1 MVQFFADL
9 KPRPTAMPRP
19 RHTVSGIT
27 GGTKAYF
34 LARLFVECGVSLVVV
49 TPDAHQRDGL
59 YDDLQ
64 SLLSGMPDAPPHWQG
79 LESVVCRYLHQASLS
94 ADVIAFQQ
102 HQALVSYQPLWRLL
116 GDDPVVVVMAAES
129 LRYRVLPPHQLQ
141 SCLLPVHIGASFSLS
156 DLATAL
162 VERGYRRVS
171 MVETVGEFALR
182 GGILDVFSPGQT
194 HPVRIEFFGADVESI
209 RAFDVQSQT
218 STATLQTVVIAPVF
232 PLGRQQGQR
241 QDSVTR
247 LRAHLATHGWSEA
260 SITARFDRWQEQ
272 LPSAWPWGI
281 ATFFYDTLCSPLAYL
296 PVTGLLCG
304 VDVEELSLTFA
315 QLPPPDP
322 MRLGETTVALPEA
335 HLLAHTAIIQQL
347 QDRIDVAMVRYD
359 TPDTTHTATVFR
371 PHGTPQFF
379 GGLERFIAQIRQ
391 WQDAALCIVVLC
403 HSALEVRRMQ
413 ELFASYNLTSRSI
426 ATCSAVLSDDVLRP
440 GVLLLSV
447 GHLSQ
452 GFVWPEM
459 RLVILRH
466 ADIFGEKK
474 QEQPPAARRRP
485 QFLHDFATL
494 RPGECV
500 VHIDYGVGRYR
511 GMTFL
516 DVEHQGGEFMELEY
530 ADGAKLYIPSYRLSM
545 MQKYTG
551 GESDSAPLDRLG
563 GAAWAR
569 TKERV
574 KTALLAMAAD
584 LVQVHATRQL
594 HPGYVFSQG
603 TGLHR
608 EFESGFEYVETEDQL
623 RAIQEV
629 LVDMERSRP
638 MERLVCGDVGY
649 GKTEVAMRAAFK
661 AVYDNKQVAVLVPT
675 TILAQQHYDTFQ
687 RRFAPYAV
695 HIGLL
700 SRLRSRKEQQQ
711 VLAGLRQGTVDI
723 VIGTHRLL
731 QKDVQFKDLGL
742 LVVDEEH
749 RFGVA
754 HKEKIKRLSQQVD
767 VLTLTATPIP
777 RSLHM
782 AMVGLRDCSIIAT
795 PPEGRSAI
803 QTMVT
808 PYAEETIERAIR
820 AELARGGQVFF
831 VHNRIDTLPA
841 MQALLQRLVPECR
854 IGIAHGQMPERMLE
868 AIMMRFLERH
878 FDLLLCTTI
887 IESGLDIPS
896 ANTIIINHAETCG
909 LAQLYQLRGRVGR
922 SVQQAYAYLL
932 IPGDLLLSETARKR
946 IEALEE
952 FSELGAGIHLASR
965 DLEIRGAG
973 NLLGSQQSGHIASVG
988 FDLYCQML
996 EEAIRTVRGEEVLPR
1011 IEPELRLEV
1020 QGYLPETYV
1029 DSEAQRLEI
1038 YRRCAL
1044 LTEPAA
1050 LEALRQE
1057 LQDRFGPPPPAVERL
1072 LLVIE
1077 VKLLARQLFL
1087 ERIEQRGLE
1096 VLLTFH
1102 PQTPVEPHRLL
1113 QWLQTTAPRFRFHS
1127 ERVVRMPLPRTTAE
1141 ARLSLLKKR
1150 LQQLHVGASM

>member
-1 MVQFFADL
+1 MVQLCANL
-9 KPRPTAMPRP
+9 QPGPTAVPRPQ
-19 RHTVSGIT
+19 HTVSGLT
-27 GGTKAYF
+27 GGAKAYF
-34 LARLFVECGVSLVVV
+34 LARLFVEYGVSLVVV
-49 TPDAHQRDGL
+49 TPDAHQRDVL
-59 YDDLQ
+59 YNDLQ
-64 SLLSGMPDAPPHWQG
+64 CLLAGMPDSPPHWQG
-79 LESVVCRYLHQASLS
+79 LESVVCRYVPQAPPS
-94 ADVIAFQQ
+94 ADVAAFQQ
-102 HQALVSYQPLWRLL
+102 HQALISYQPLWRLL
-116 GDDPVVVVMAAES
+116 GDDPVVVVMAAEA
-129 LRYRVLPPHQLQ
+129 LRYCVLPPYQLQ

-156 DLATAL
+156 ELATML

-171 MVETVGEFALR
+171 MVEMVGEFALR

-194 HPVRIEFFGADVESI
+194 HPVRIEFFGEDVESI

-218 STATLQTVVIAPVF
+218 STATLHTVVIAPVF

-241 QDSVTR
+241 EDGVIR
-247 LRAHLATHGWSEA
+247 LRTHLTTQGWSEA
-260 SITARFDRWQEQ
+260 SITASLDRWQEQ
-272 LPSAWPWGI
+272 LPSAWPWGM
-281 ATFFYDTLCSPLAYL
+281 ATFFYETLTSPLTYL
-296 PVTGLLCG
+296 PATALLCG
-304 VDVEELSLTFA
+304 VDVEELSLMLA

-322 MRLGETTVALPEA
+322 LRLGETTVTLPEA
-335 HLLAHTAIIQQL
+335 HLLDYTTIIQQV
-347 QDRIDVAMVRYD
+347 QERIDVALVRYD
-359 TPDTTHTATVFR
+359 TPDTAQQTTVCR
-371 PHGTPQFF
+371 PQGTPQFF
-379 GGLERFIAQIRQ
+379 GGLERFITQIQQ
-391 WQDAALCIVVLC
+391 WQAAGLCIVILC
-403 HSALEVRRMQ
+403 HSALEVRRMH
-413 ELFASYNLTSRSI
+413 EMFASYSLTSRSI
-426 ATCSAVLSDDVLRP
+426 ATCTAVLADDVRRP
-440 GVLLLSV
+440 GALLLSI

-474 QEQPPAARRRP
+474 QEPPSARHRRA
-485 QFLHDFATL
+485 QFLNDFATL
-494 RPGECV
+494 RPGERI

-516 DVEHQGGEFMELEY
+516 DVEHEGGEFMELEY

-545 MQKYTG
+545 VQKYTG

-584 LVQVHATRQL
+584 LVQVHAARQL
-594 HPGYVFSQG
+594 HPGYAFSQE

-629 LVDMERSRP
+629 LMDMERARP

-661 AVYDNKQVAVLVPT
+661 AVCDNKQVAILVPT
-675 TILAQQHYDTFQ
+675 TVLAQQHYDTFQ
-687 RRFAPYAV
+687 RRFASYAV

-731 QKDVQFKDLGL
+731 QKDIQFRDLGL

-749 RFGVA
+749 RFGVT

-782 AMVGLRDCSIIAT
+782 ALVGLRSCSIIAT

-820 AELARGGQVFF
+820 DELARGGQVFF

-854 IGIAHGQMPERMLE
+854 IGIAHGQMPERTLE
-868 AIMMRFLERH
+868 AIMMQFLERH

-896 ANTIIINHAETCG
+896 ANTIIINHAETFG

-922 SVQQAYAYLL
+922 SAQQAYAYLL

-973 NLLGSQQSGHIASVG
+973 NLLGPQQSGHIASIG

-1011 IEPELRLEV
+1011 IEPELRLEA

-1050 LEALRQE
+1050 LESLRQE

-1072 LLVIE
+1072 LLVMAL
-1077 VKLLARQLFL
+1077 KLLARQLFL
-1087 ERIEQRGLE
+1087 ERIEQRGRE
-1096 VLLTFH
+1096 VLLAFH
-1102 PQTPVEPHRLL
+1102 PKTPVEPPRLL
-1113 QWLQTTAPRFRFHS
+1113 QWLQTIAPRFRFHS
-1127 ERVVRMPLPRTTAE
+1127 EHVVCMPLPRTTAE
-1141 ARLSLLKKR
+1141 ARLLLLKKH
-1150 LQQLHVGASM
+1150 LQQLCTGVSM

>member
-1 MVQFFADL
+1 MVQFFVDL

-19 RHTVSGIT
+19 RHTVSGVT
-27 GGTKAYF
+27 GGAKAYF
-34 LARLFVECGVSLVVV
+34 LARLFVECGMSLVVV
-49 TPDAHQRDGL
+49 TPDAHQRDML

-64 SLLSGMPDAPPHWQG
+64 CLLAGMPDAPSHWQG
-79 LESVVCRYLHQASLS
+79 LESVVCRYLHQAPLS
-94 ADVIAFQQ
+94 ADVVAFQQ

-116 GDDPVVVVMAAES
+116 GNDPVVVVMAVEA

-156 DLATAL
+156 DLATTL

-322 MRLGETTVALPEA
+322 MRLGETIVALPEA

-413 ELFASYNLTSRSI
+413 ELFASYTLTSRSI

-440 GVLLLSV
+440 GALLLSV
-447 GHLSQ
+447 GQLSQ

-545 MQKYTG
+545 VQKYAG

-569 TKERV
+569 PKERV

-675 TILAQQHYDTFQ
+675 TVLAQQHYDTFQ

-711 VLAGLRQGTVDI
+711 VLAGLLQGTVDI

-854 IGIAHGQMPERMLE
+854 SGIAHGQMPERTLE
-868 AIMMRFLERH
+868 VIMMRFLERH

-896 ANTIIINHAETCG
+896 ANTIIINHAETFG

-973 NLLGSQQSGHIASVG
+973 NLLGAQQSGHIASVG

-1102 PQTPVEPHRLL
+1102 PQTPVEPPRLL

>member
-1 MVQFFADL
+1 MVQLFADL
-9 KPRPTAMPRP
+9 QLQHTALQRP
-19 RHTVSGIT
+19 RLTVEGLT
-27 GGTKAYF
+27 AGTKGYF
-34 LARLFVECGVSLVVV
+34 LARLFVESGVSLLVV
-49 TPDAHQRDGL
+49 TPDAHQRDLL

-64 SLLSGMPDAPPHWQG
+64 CLLAGMPEAPPHWQG
-79 LESVVCRYLHQASLS
+79 LESVVCRYIHQAPLS
-94 ADVIAFQQ
+94 ADAVAFQQ
-102 HQALVSYQPLWRLL
+102 QQALMCYQPLWRLL
-116 GDDPVVVVMAAES
+116 GDDPVVVVTTVES
-129 LRYRVLPPHQLQ
+129 LRYRVVPPQHLQ
-141 SCLLPVHIGASFSLS
+141 SSLLPVRLGASFALPE
-156 DLATAL
+156 LAAML

-182 GGILDVFSPGQT
+182 GGLLDLFSPG
-194 HPVRIEFFGADVESI
+194 HPHPLRIEFFGDDVESI
-209 RAFDVQSQT
+209 RTFDVSSQT
-218 STATLQTVVIAPVF
+218 STATLHTVIIAPMF
-232 PLGRQQGQR
+232 PLGRQQAQR
-241 QDSVTR
+241 ADGWPR
-247 LRAHLATHGWSEA
+247 LRAHFATQGWSEA
-260 SITARFDRWQEQ
+260 TITARLERWQEQ
-272 LPSAWPWGI
+272 LPSAWPWGVGM
-281 ATFFYDTLCSPLAYL
+281 FFYETLWSPLAY
-296 PVTGLLCG
+296 VSATGLLCG
-304 VDVEELSLTFA
+304 VDVEELYLRLA

-322 MRLGETTVALPEA
+322 MRLDEMTVALPEA
-335 HLLAHTAIIQQL
+335 HVLTNTALTQQL
-347 QDRIDVAMVRYD
+347 QDRIDVAMLRYD
-359 TPDTTHTATVFR
+359 TPDTARTATVFR

-379 GGLERFIAQIRQ
+379 GGLERFITQIRQ
-391 WQDAALCIVVLC
+391 WQAAELCILVLC

-413 ELFASYNLTSRSI
+413 ELFASYNLISRSI
-426 ATCSAVLSDDVLRP
+426 VTCTACLSDDVLRP
-440 GVLLLSV
+440 GALLVSV

-452 GFVWPEM
+452 GFVWPEVG
-459 RLVILRH
+459 LVVLRH

-474 QEQPPAARRRP
+474 QDKTPAAHRRA
-485 QFLHDFATL
+485 QFLNDFATL
-494 RPGECV
+494 RSGERV
-500 VHIDYGVGRYR
+500 VHIDYGIGRYR

-530 ADGAKLYIPSYRLSM
+530 ADGAKLYVPSYRLSLV
-545 MQKYTG
+545 QKYTA
-551 GESDSAPLDRLG
+551 GEGDNAPLDRLG

-574 KTALLAMAAD
+574 KAALFTMAAD
-584 LVQVHATRQL
+584 LVQVHAARQM
-594 HPGYVFSQG
+594 HPGYSFSPEAA
-603 TGLHR
+603 LHR
-608 EFESGFEYVETEDQL
+608 EFESSFEYIETEDQL

-629 LVDMERSRP
+629 LADMERLRP

-661 AVYDNKQVAVLVPT
+661 AVYDNKQVAILVPT
-675 TILAQQHYDTFQ
+675 TVLAQQHYDTFQ
-687 RRFAPYAV
+687 RRFAPYPV
-695 HIGLL
+695 HIAHL
-700 SRLRSRKEQQQ
+700 SRLRGRKEQQQ
-711 VLAGLRQGTVDI
+711 ALVGLQQGTVDI

-731 QKDVQFKDLGL
+731 QKDVLFKDLGL

-754 HKEKIKRLSQQVD
+754 HKEKIKRLSQHVD
-767 VLTLTATPIP
+767 VLMLTATPIP

-782 AMVGLRDCSIIAT
+782 SMVGLRDCSIIAT

-820 AELARGGQVFF
+820 DELDRGGQVFF

-854 IGIAHGQMPERMLE
+854 IGIAHGQMPERTLE
-868 AIMMRFLERH
+868 TIMMQFLERH

-896 ANTIIINHAETCG
+896 ANTIIINHAETFG

-922 SVQQAYAYLL
+922 SVHQAYAYLL

-973 NLLGSQQSGHIASVG
+973 NLLGAQQSGHIASIG

-996 EEAIRTVRGEEVLPR
+996 EEAIRTRRGEDVLPR
-1011 IEPELRLEV
+1011 IDPELRLEV

-1038 YRRCAL
+1038 YRRCAS
-1044 LTEPAA
+1044 LTDLPA
-1050 LEALRQE
+1050 LDTLRQE
-1057 LQDRFGPPPPAVERL
+1057 LQDRFGTPPPAVERL

-1077 VKLLARQLFL
+1077 LKLLARQLFL

-1102 PQTPVEPHRLL
+1102 PQTPIEPPRLL
-1113 QWLQTTAPRFRFHS
+1113 QWLQSTAPHFRFHS
-1127 ERVVRMPLPRTTAE
+1127 ERVVRMPLPRSTAE
-1141 ARLSLLKKR
+1141 ARLMLLKKR
-1150 LQQLHVGASM
+1150 LQQLHTGASM

>member
-1 MVQFFADL
+1 
-9 KPRPTAMPRP
+9 
-19 RHTVSGIT
+19 
-27 GGTKAYF
+27 
-34 LARLFVECGVSLVVV
+34 
-49 TPDAHQRDGL
+49 
-59 YDDLQ
+59 
-64 SLLSGMPDAPPHWQG
+64 
-79 LESVVCRYLHQASLS
+79 
-94 ADVIAFQQ
+94 
-102 HQALVSYQPLWRLL
+102 
-116 GDDPVVVVMAAES
+116 
-129 LRYRVLPPHQLQ
+129 
-141 SCLLPVHIGASFSLS
+141 
-156 DLATAL
+156 
-162 VERGYRRVS
+162 
-171 MVETVGEFALR
+171 
-182 GGILDVFSPGQT
+182 
-194 HPVRIEFFGADVESI
+194 
-209 RAFDVQSQT
+209 
-218 STATLQTVVIAPVF
+218 
-232 PLGRQQGQR
+232 
-241 QDSVTR
+241 
-247 LRAHLATHGWSEA
+247 
-260 SITARFDRWQEQ
+260 
-272 LPSAWPWGI
+272 
-281 ATFFYDTLCSPLAYL
+281 
-296 PVTGLLCG
+296 
-304 VDVEELSLTFA
+304 
-315 QLPPPDP
+315 
-322 MRLGETTVALPEA
+322 
-335 HLLAHTAIIQQL
+335 
-347 QDRIDVAMVRYD
+347 
-359 TPDTTHTATVFR
+359 
-371 PHGTPQFF
+371 
-379 GGLERFIAQIRQ
+379 
-391 WQDAALCIVVLC
+391 
-403 HSALEVRRMQ
+403 
-413 ELFASYNLTSRSI
+413 
-426 ATCSAVLSDDVLRP
+426 
-440 GVLLLSV
+440 
-447 GHLSQ
+447 
-452 GFVWPEM
+452 
-459 RLVILRH
+459 
-466 ADIFGEKK
+466 
-474 QEQPPAARRRP
+474 
-485 QFLHDFATL
+485 
-494 RPGECV
+494 
-500 VHIDYGVGRYR
+500 
-511 GMTFL
+511 MTFL
-516 DVEHQGGEFMELEY
+516 DVEHEGGEFMELEY

-545 MQKYTG
+545 VQKYAG

-594 HPGYVFSQG
+594 HPGYAFSQE

-629 LVDMERSRP
+629 LVDMERPRP

-675 TILAQQHYDTFQ
+675 TVLAQQHYDTFQ
-687 RRFAPYAV
+687 RRFASYAV

-700 SRLRSRKEQQQ
+700 SRLRGRKEQQQ

-731 QKDVQFKDLGL
+731 QKDVQFKNLGL

-782 AMVGLRDCSIIAT
+782 ALVGLRNCSIIAT

-820 AELARGGQVFF
+820 DELARGGQVFF

-854 IGIAHGQMPERMLE
+854 IGIAHGQMPEGTLE

-896 ANTIIINHAETCG
+896 ANTIIINHAETFG

-946 IEALEE
+946 IEALQE

-973 NLLGSQQSGHIASVG
+973 NLLGPQQSGHVASVG

-1020 QGYLPETYV
+1020 QGYLPETYM

-1057 LQDRFGPPPPAVERL
+1057 IQDRFGPPPPAVERL

-1102 PQTPVEPHRLL
+1102 PQTPIEPHRLL
-1113 QWLQTTAPRFRFHS
+1113 QWLQTTAPHFRFHS
-1127 ERVVRMPLPRTTAE
+1127 EHVVRMPLPRTTAE
-1141 ARLSLLKKR
+1141 ARLLLLKKR
-1150 LQQLHVGASM
+1150 LQQLHVGVSM

>member
-1 MVQFFADL
+1 M
-9 KPRPTAMPRP
+9 
-19 RHTVSGIT
+19 
-27 GGTKAYF
+27 
-34 LARLFVECGVSLVVV
+34 LF
-49 TPDAHQRDGL
+49 P
-59 YDDLQ
+59 
-64 SLLSGMPDAPPHWQG
+64 
-79 LESVVCRYLHQASLS
+79 
-94 ADVIAFQQ
+94 
-102 HQALVSYQPLWRLL
+102 
-116 GDDPVVVVMAAES
+116 
-129 LRYRVLPPHQLQ
+129 
-141 SCLLPVHIGASFSLS
+141 
-156 DLATAL
+156 
-162 VERGYRRVS
+162 
-171 MVETVGEFALR
+171 
-182 GGILDVFSPGQT
+182 
-194 HPVRIEFFGADVESI
+194 
-209 RAFDVQSQT
+209 
-218 STATLQTVVIAPVF
+218 
-232 PLGRQQGQR
+232 
-241 QDSVTR
+241 
-247 LRAHLATHGWSEA
+247 
-260 SITARFDRWQEQ
+260 
-272 LPSAWPWGI
+272 
-281 ATFFYDTLCSPLAYL
+281 
-296 PVTGLLCG
+296 
-304 VDVEELSLTFA
+304 
-315 QLPPPDP
+315 
-322 MRLGETTVALPEA
+322 
-335 HLLAHTAIIQQL
+335 
-347 QDRIDVAMVRYD
+347 
-359 TPDTTHTATVFR
+359 
-371 PHGTPQFF
+371 
-379 GGLERFIAQIRQ
+379 
-391 WQDAALCIVVLC
+391 
-403 HSALEVRRMQ
+403 
-413 ELFASYNLTSRSI
+413 
-426 ATCSAVLSDDVLRP
+426 
-440 GVLLLSV
+440 
-447 GHLSQ
+447 
-452 GFVWPEM
+452 
-459 RLVILRH
+459 
-466 ADIFGEKK
+466 
-474 QEQPPAARRRP
+474 RRP
-485 QFLHDFATL
+485 A
-494 RPGECV
+494 
-500 VHIDYGVGRYR
+500 
-511 GMTFL
+511 
-516 DVEHQGGEFMELEY
+516 
-530 ADGAKLYIPSYRLSM
+530 
-545 MQKYTG
+545 
-551 GESDSAPLDRLG
+551 
-563 GAAWAR
+563 
-569 TKERV
+569 
-574 KTALLAMAAD
+574 
-584 LVQVHATRQL
+584 
-594 HPGYVFSQG
+594 
-603 TGLHR
+603 LHR

-629 LVDMERSRP
+629 LADMERPRP

-675 TILAQQHYDTFQ
+675 TVLAQQHYDTFQ

-782 AMVGLRDCSIIAT
+782 AFVGLRDCSIIAT

-820 AELARGGQVFF
+820 DELARGGQVFF

-854 IGIAHGQMPERMLE
+854 IGIAHGQMPEGTLE

-887 IESGLDIPS
+887 IESGLDIPA
-896 ANTIIINHAETCG
+896 ANTIIINHAETFG

-973 NLLGSQQSGHIASVG
+973 NLLGAQQSGHIASVG

-1011 IEPELRLEV
+1011 LEPELRLEV

-1050 LEALRQE
+1050 LDAPASGTPGPLWSPASGSGTPAAG
-1057 LQDRFGPPPPAVERL
+1057 DRIKTPRPATLSGTYRTTWCGGAPDVSS
-1072 LLVIE
+1072 
-1077 VKLLARQLFL
+1077 
-1087 ERIEQRGLE
+1087 
-1096 VLLTFH
+1096 TN
-1102 PQTPVEPHRLL
+1102 PHRAASPAAMA
-1113 QWLQTTAPRFRFHS
+1113 TNHRAT
-1127 ERVVRMPLPRTTAE
+1127 
-1141 ARLSLLKKR
+1141 LSFSL
-1150 LQQLHVGASM
+1150 

>member
-1 MVQFFADL
+1 
-9 KPRPTAMPRP
+9 
-19 RHTVSGIT
+19 VSGIT
-27 GGTKAYF
+27 GGAQAYF
-34 LARLFVECGVSLVVV
+34 LARLFIESGVSLVIV
-49 TPDAHQRDGL
+49 TPNAHQRDVL
-59 YDDLQ
+59 YDDLR
-64 SLLSGMPDAPPHWQG
+64 SLLAGMPEAPPHWQG
-79 LESVVCRYLHQASLS
+79 LESVVCRYLHQAPPSVDS
-94 ADVIAFQQ
+94 GTFQQ
-102 HQALVSYQPLWRLL
+102 HQTLVSYQPLWRLL
-116 GDDPVVVVMAAES
+116 GADPVVVVMAAEA
-129 LRYRVLPPHQLQ
+129 LRYCVLPPQQLQ
-141 SCLLPVHIGASFSLS
+141 SCLLSVHIGASFPLS
-156 DLATAL
+156 EIATAL

-194 HPVRIEFFGADVESI
+194 HPVRIEFFGEDVESI
-209 RAFDVQSQT
+209 RAFDAQSQT
-218 STATLQTVVIAPVF
+218 STATLQTVVIAPMF
-232 PLGRQQGQR
+232 PIGRQQGQR
-241 QDSVTR
+241 QAGVAR
-247 LRAHLATHGWSEA
+247 LRTHLATQGWLEA
-260 SITARFDRWQEQ
+260 STTACLDRWQEQ
-272 LPSAWPWGI
+272 LPSAWPWGL
-281 ATFFYDTLCSPLAYL
+281 ATFFYETLSSPLAYL
-296 PVTGLLCG
+296 PATSLLCG
-304 VDVEELSLTFA
+304 LDVEELYMTLA

-322 MRLGETTVALPEA
+322 MCLGETAVALPEA
-335 HLLAHTAIIQQL
+335 HLLVHTAIIEQL
-347 QDRIDVAMVRYD
+347 QNRIDVAMVRYA
-359 TPDTTHTATVFR
+359 TPDTPRTATVFR
-371 PHGTPQFF
+371 PRGMPQFF

-391 WQDAALCIVVLC
+391 WQAADLCIVVLC
-403 HSALEVRRMQ
+403 HAALEVRRMQ
-413 ELFASYNLTSRSI
+413 ELFASYSLTSRAI
-426 ATCSAVLSDDVLRP
+426 GTCTAVLSDDALRP
-440 GVLLLSV
+440 GALLLSV
-447 GHLSQ
+447 GQLSQ

-459 RLVILRH
+459 RLVLLRH

-474 QEQPPAARRRP
+474 QEQPPAARRRS
-485 QFLHDFATL
+485 QFLNDFATL
-494 RPGECV
+494 RPGERV
-500 VHIDYGVGRYR
+500 VHVDYGVGRYR

-530 ADGAKLYIPSYRLSM
+530 ADGAKLYIPSYRLSIV
-545 MQKYTG
+545 QKYTG
-551 GESDSAPLDRLG
+551 GEGDSAPLDRLG

-574 KTALLAMAAD
+574 KTALLAMAED
-584 LVQVHATRQL
+584 LVQVQATRQL
-594 HPGYVFSQG
+594 HPGHAFSQE
-603 TGLHR
+603 TGLQR
-608 EFESGFEYVETEDQL
+608 EFENGFEYVETEDQL

-675 TILAQQHYDTFQ
+675 TVLAQQHYETFQ

-700 SRLRSRKEQQQ
+700 SRLRSRKDQHQ
-711 VLAGLRQGTVDI
+711 VLAGLRHGTVDV

-731 QKDVQFKDLGL
+731 QSDVQFKDLGL

-754 HKEKIKRLSQQVD
+754 HKEKIKRLSQYVD

-820 AELARGGQVFF
+820 DELARGGQVFF

-841 MQALLQRLVPECR
+841 MQAMLQRLVPECR
-854 IGIAHGQMPERMLE
+854 IGIAHGQMPERTLE
-868 AIMMRFLERH
+868 VIMMRFLERH

-896 ANTIIINHAETCG
+896 ANTIIINHAETFG

-952 FSELGAGIHLASR
+952 FSELGAGLHLASR

-973 NLLGSQQSGHIASVG
+973 NLLGPQQSGHIASVG
-988 FDLYCQML
+988 FDFYCQML
-996 EEAIRTVRGEEVLPR
+996 EEAIRTVRGEAVLPR

-1077 VKLLARQLFL
+1077 VKLLARQLLL

-1102 PQTPVEPHRLL
+1102 PQTTVEPHRLL

-1127 ERVVRMPLPRTTAE
+1127 EHVVRMPLPRTTAE
-1141 ARLSLLKKR
+1141 ARLLLLKKR
-1150 LQQLHVGASM
+1150 LQQLHVSVSM

>member
-1 MVQFFADL
+1 MVEFFADL
-9 KPRPTAMPRP
+9 QPRLTAMPRP

-27 GGTKAYF
+27 GSAKAYF
-34 LARLFVECGVSLVVV
+34 LARLFVERGVSLVVV
-49 TPDAHQRDGL
+49 TPDAQQRDVL
-59 YDDLQ
+59 YDDLRC
-64 SLLSGMPDAPPHWQG
+64 LLAGMPDTLPHWQG
-79 LESVVCRYLHQASLS
+79 LEGVVCRYLHQAPPSPD
-94 ADVIAFQQ
+94 AVAFQQ

-116 GDDPVVVVMAAES
+116 GPDPVVVIMAAEA

-141 SCLLPVHIGASFSLS
+141 SCLLPVQIGASFSLS
-156 DLATAL
+156 ELASAL
-162 VERGYRRVS
+162 VERGYHRVS

-194 HPVRIEFFGADVESI
+194 HPIRIEFFGEDVESI

-218 STATLQTVVIAPVF
+218 STATLHTVIIAPVF
-232 PLGRQQGQR
+232 PLSRQQGQR
-241 QDSVTR
+241 QEGVTR
-247 LRAHLATHGWSEA
+247 LRAHLAAQGWSET
-260 SITARFDRWQEQ
+260 SITASLERWQEQ
-272 LPSAWPWGI
+272 LPSAWPWGL

-296 PVTGLLCG
+296 PATGLLCV
-304 VDVEELSLTFA
+304 VDVEELYLRLA
-315 QLPPPDP
+315 QLPPPDS
-322 MRLGETTVALPEA
+322 MRLGETTIALPEA
-335 HLLAHTAIIQQL
+335 HLLDHTSVIQQL
-347 QDRIDVAMVRYD
+347 QDRIDITMVRYD
-359 TPDTTHTATVFR
+359 TPDTKQTATVFR
-371 PHGTPQFF
+371 PRGTPQFF
-379 GGLERFIAQIRQ
+379 GGLERFITQIQQ
-391 WQDAALCIVVLC
+391 WQAADLCTVILC

-413 ELFASYNLTSRSI
+413 ELFASYQLTSRSI
-426 ATCSAVLSDDVLRP
+426 ATCTAVLTDDALRP
-440 GVLLLSV
+440 GALLLSV
-447 GHLSQ
+447 GQLSQ

-474 QEQPPAARRRP
+474 QEQPPAARRP
-485 QFLHDFATL
+485 QFLNDFATL
-494 RPGECV
+494 RPGERV

-516 DVEHQGGEFMELEY
+516 DIEHEGGEFMELEY
-530 ADGAKLYIPSYRLSM
+530 ADGAKLYVPSYRLSM
-545 MQKYTG
+545 VQKYAG

-563 GAAWAR
+563 GVAWAR

-574 KTALLAMAAD
+574 KTALLAMAED
-584 LVQVHATRQL
+584 LVQVHASRQL
-594 HPGYVFSQG
+594 HPGYAFSHE

-629 LVDMERSRP
+629 LVDMERPRP

-675 TILAQQHYDTFQ
+675 TVLAQQHYDTFQ
-687 RRFAPYAV
+687 RRFASYAV

-808 PYAEETIERAIR
+808 PYAEATIERAIR
-820 AELARGGQVFF
+820 DELARGGQVFF

-854 IGIAHGQMPERMLE
+854 IGIAHGQMPERTLE
-868 AIMMRFLERH
+868 AIMMQFLKRH

-896 ANTIIINHAETCG
+896 ANTIIINHAETFG

-973 NLLGSQQSGHIASVG
+973 NLLGPQQSGHIASVG

-996 EEAIRTVRGEEVLPR
+996 EEAIRTVRGEAVLPR

-1044 LTEPAA
+1044 LTEPVA
-1050 LEALRQE
+1050 LAALRQE
-1057 LQDRFGPPPPAVERL
+1057 LQDRFGSPPPAVERL

-1113 QWLQTTAPRFRFHS
+1113 QWLQTTAPRFRFLS
-1127 ERVVRMPLPRTTAE
+1127 ERVVRMPLPRSTAE
-1141 ARLSLLKKR
+1141 ARLLLLKKR
-1150 LQQLHVGASM
+1150 LQQLHVDGSM

>member
-1 MVQFFADL
+1 MAQFFADL
-9 KPRPTAMPRP
+9 QPRSTTMSRP
-19 RHTVSGIT
+19 QHTVSGLT
-27 GGTKAYF
+27 GGARAYF
-34 LARLFVECGVSLVVV
+34 LARLFVEVGVSLVVV
-49 TPDAHQRDGL
+49 TPDAHQRDVL

-64 SLLSGMPDAPPHWQG
+64 SLLAGMPNTPPRWQG
-79 LESVVCRYLHQASLS
+79 LESVVCRYLHQAPPST
-94 ADVIAFQQ
+94 ANVTFQQ
-102 HQALVSYQPLWRLL
+102 QQALVSYQPLWRLL
-116 GDDPVVVVMAAES
+116 GDDPVLVIMAAES
-129 LRYRVLPPHQLQ
+129 LSYRVLPPQQLQ
-141 SCLLPVHIGASFSLS
+141 SCLLAVHIGASFSLS
-156 DLATAL
+156 QLATAL

-182 GGILDVFSPGQT
+182 GGILDVFSPGHT
-194 HPVRIEFFGADVESI
+194 HPIRIEFFGEDVESI

-218 STATLQTVVIAPVF
+218 STATLHTVVIAPVF
-232 PLGRQQGQR
+232 PLSRQQGQR
-241 QDSVTR
+241 LEGTTR
-247 LRAHLATHGWSEA
+247 LRAYLATQGWSEA
-260 SITARFDRWQEQ
+260 TITASLERWQEQ
-272 LPSAWPWGI
+272 PPGTWPWGV
-281 ATFFYDTLCSPLAYL
+281 ARFFYETLCPPLAYL
-296 PVTGLLCG
+296 PATGLLCG
-304 VDVEELSLTFA
+304 VDVEELSLTLA

-322 MRLGETTVALPEA
+322 MRLGETTVALPED
-335 HLLAHTAIIQQL
+335 HLLPYPAILQHL
-347 QDRIDVAMVRYD
+347 QDRFDVVMRRYD
-359 TPDTTHTATVFR
+359 TPDTAHTATLFR
-371 PHGTPQFF
+371 PQGAPQFF
-379 GGLERFIAQIRQ
+379 GGLERFIAQVRQ
-391 WQDAALCIVVLC
+391 WQDAALCVVVLC

-413 ELFASYNLTSRSI
+413 TLFASYNLPSRSI
-426 ATCSAVLSDDVLRP
+426 ATSTAVLSDDGLRP
-440 GVLLLSV
+440 GALLLSV

-459 RLVILRH
+459 HLVVLRH

-474 QEQPPAARRRP
+474 QEPPPAARRRP
-485 QFLHDFATL
+485 QFSHDFATL
-494 RPGECV
+494 RPGDLV
-500 VHIDYGVGRYR
+500 VHVDYGVGRYR

-516 DVEHQGGEFMELEY
+516 DLEHQGGEFIELEY
-530 ADGAKLYIPSYRLSM
+530 AEGAKLYIPTYRLSM
-545 MQKYTG
+545 VQKYTG
-551 GESDSAPLDRLG
+551 GESDGAALDRLG
-563 GAAWAR
+563 GASWAR

-584 LVQVHATRQL
+584 LVHVHAARQL
-594 HPGYVFSQG
+594 HPGYAFSQE
-603 TGLHR
+603 TTLHH

-629 LVDMERSRP
+629 LADMGRPRP

-675 TILAQQHYDTFQ
+675 TVLAQQHYDTFQ

-700 SRLRSRKEQQQ
+700 SRLRGRKEQQQ
-711 VLAGLRQGTVDI
+711 VLAGLQQGTVDI

-754 HKEKIKRLSQQVD
+754 HKEKMKRLSQQVD

-782 AMVGLRDCSIIAT
+782 AFVGLRDCSIIAT

-820 AELARGGQVFF
+820 DELSRGGQVFF

-841 MQALLQRLVPECR
+841 MQVLLQRLVPECR
-854 IGIAHGQMPERMLE
+854 IGIAHGQMPEGTLE
-868 AIMMRFLERH
+868 AIMMRFLERR

-887 IESGLDIPS
+887 IESGLDITA
-896 ANTIIINHAETCG
+896 ANTIIINHAETFG

-973 NLLGSQQSGHIASVG
+973 NLLGAQQSGHIASVG

-1011 IEPELRLEV
+1011 LEPELRLEV

-1029 DSEAQRLEI
+1029 DSAAQRLEI

-1044 LTEPAA
+1044 LTELVA
-1050 LEALRQE
+1050 LDHLRQE

-1077 VKLLARQLFL
+1077 LKLLARQLFL

-1113 QWLQTTAPRFRFHS
+1113 QWLQTTAPRFRFRS
-1127 ERVVRMPLPRTTAE
+1127 ERVVCMPLPRSTAE
-1141 ARLSLLKKR
+1141 ARLVLLKKR
-1150 LQQLHVGASM
+1150 LQELHVGVSM

>member
-9 KPRPTAMPRP
+9 QPRT
-19 RHTVSGIT
+19 TVSGIT
-27 GGTKAYF
+27 GGAKAYF
-34 LARLFVECGVSLVVV
+34 LARLFVESGVSLVVV
-49 TPDAHQRDGL
+49 TPDAHQRDVL

-64 SLLSGMPDAPPHWQG
+64 GLLAGMPDAPPHWQG
-79 LESVVCRYLHQASLS
+79 LESVVCRYLHQAPLS

-116 GDDPVVVVMAAES
+116 GDDPVVVVMAAEA

-156 DLATAL
+156 DLATTL

-194 HPVRIEFFGADVESI
+194 HPVRIEFFGEDVESI
-209 RAFDVQSQT
+209 WAFDVPTQT

-241 QDSVTR
+241 QDGVTR
-247 LRAHLATHGWSEA
+247 LRAHLAAQGWSEA
-260 SITARFDRWQEQ
+260 SITASLDRWQEQ

-281 ATFFYDTLCSPLAYL
+281 ATFFYDTLCSPLTYL
-296 PVTGLLCG
+296 PATGLLCG
-304 VDVEELSLTFA
+304 VDVEELYLTLA
-315 QLPPPDP
+315 QLPPPDS
-322 MRLGETTVALPEA
+322 MRLGETTVTLPEA
-335 HLLAHTAIIQQL
+335 HLLPDTVMIQQQL
-347 QDRIDVAMVRYD
+347 QERIDVAMVRYD
-359 TPDTTHTATVFR
+359 TPDLTRTATVFR

-379 GGLERFIAQIRQ
+379 GGLERFITQIRQ
-391 WQDAALCIVVLC
+391 WQAADLCIVVLC

-413 ELFASYNLTSRSI
+413 ELFASYNLTSRPI
-426 ATCSAVLSDDVLRP
+426 ATCTAVLSDDVLRP
-440 GVLLLSV
+440 GALLLSV

-452 GFVWPEM
+452 GFVWSEM

-485 QFLHDFATL
+485 QFLNDFATL
-494 RPGECV
+494 RPGERV

-516 DVEHQGGEFMELEY
+516 DVEHEGGEFMELEY

-545 MQKYTG
+545 VQKYTG
-551 GESDSAPLDRLG
+551 GESDSAQLDRLG

-574 KTALLAMAAD
+574 KTALLAMATD
-584 LVQVHATRQL
+584 LVQVHAARQL
-594 HPGYVFSQG
+594 HPGYAFSQE
-603 TGLHR
+603 TGLQR

-629 LVDMERSRP
+629 LVDMERPRP

-675 TILAQQHYDTFQ
+675 TVLAQQHYDTFQ

-731 QKDVQFKDLGL
+731 QKDVQFKNLGL

-767 VLTLTATPIP
+767 VLMLTATPIP

-782 AMVGLRDCSIIAT
+782 SLVGLRDSSIIAT
-795 PPEGRSAI
+795 PPKGRSAI

-820 AELARGGQVFF
+820 DELARGGQIFF
-831 VHNRIDTLPA
+831 VHNRIETLPA
-841 MQALLQRLVPECR
+841 MQALLLRLVPECR
-854 IGIAHGQMPERMLE
+854 IGMAHGQMPERTLE
-868 AIMMRFLERH
+868 TIMMQFLERH
-878 FDLLLCTTI
+878 FDLLLYTTI

-896 ANTIIINHAETCG
+896 ANTIIINHAETFG

-973 NLLGSQQSGHIASVG
+973 NLLGAQQSGHIASIG

-996 EEAIRTVRGEEVLPR
+996 GEAIRTVRGEDVLPR
-1011 IEPELRLEV
+1011 LEPELRLEV

-1057 LQDRFGPPPPAVERL
+1057 LQDRFGP
-1072 LLVIE
+1072 
-1077 VKLLARQLFL
+1077 
-1087 ERIEQRGLE
+1087 
-1096 VLLTFH
+1096 
-1102 PQTPVEPHRLL
+1102 
-1113 QWLQTTAPRFRFHS
+1113 
-1127 ERVVRMPLPRTTAE
+1127 
-1141 ARLSLLKKR
+1141 
-1150 LQQLHVGASM
+1150 

>member
-1 MVQFFADL
+1 VRLFDELRQRHAAT
-9 KPRPTAMPRP
+9 PRPLL
-19 RHTVSGIT
+19 TVSGIT
-27 GGTKAYF
+27 TGAQAYF
-34 LARLFVECGVSLVVV
+34 LARLFVECGASLFVV
-49 TPDAHQRDGL
+49 TPDAQQRDLL

-64 SLLSGMPDAPPHWQG
+64 CCLAGMPDTPPRWQG
-79 LESVVCRYLHQASLS
+79 LESVVCRYVHRPPTS
-94 ADVIAFQQ
+94 ADVVAVQQ
-102 HQALVSYQPLWRLL
+102 QRALSCYQPLWRLL
-116 GDDPVVVVMAAES
+116 GEDPVVVVTAVES
-129 LRYRVLPPHQLQ
+129 LRYNVMPPQYLQ
-141 SCLLPVHIGASFSLS
+141 SRLLQMQVGASFPLPG
-156 DLATAL
+156 LATAL

-182 GGILDVFSPGQT
+182 GGILDLFSPGQT
-194 HPVRIEFFGADVESI
+194 HPIRIEFFGDDVESI

-218 STATLQTVVIAPVF
+218 STATLQAAVIAPMF
-232 PLGRQQGQR
+232 PLSRQALEQAQGW
-241 QDSVTR
+241 SR
-247 LRAHLATHGWSEA
+247 LRDYVALQGWAA
-260 SITARFDRWQEQ
+260 STITATLEGWQQ
-272 LPSAWPWGI
+272 LPSVWPWGVEQ
-281 ATFFYDTLCSPLAYL
+281 FFYEALCNPLAYL
-296 PVTGLLCG
+296 PATGLLCA
-304 VDVEELSLTFA
+304 VDVEAISLTLS
-315 QLPPPDP
+315 QSPPPDA
-322 MRLGETTVALPEA
+322 MLLGETAVPLPET
-335 HLLAHTAIIQQL
+335 HLTADITLAQQL
-347 QDRIDVAMVRYD
+347 QDHTAIAMRRYD
-359 TPDTTHTATVFR
+359 TPDTAHPATVLR

-379 GGLERFIAQIRQ
+379 GGLERFITQVRQ
-391 WQDAALCIVVLC
+391 WQAAGLCILVLC
-403 HSALEVRRMQ
+403 HTALEMRRMQ
-413 ELFASYNLTSRSI
+413 ALLESYALGSRSV
-426 ATCSAVLSDDVLRP
+426 ATCTACLSDDVLRP
-440 GVLLLSV
+440 GAVLVSV
-447 GHLSQ
+447 GQLSQ

-459 RLVILRH
+459 GLVILRH

-474 QEQPPAARRRP
+474 QDPASPARRRP
-485 QFLHDFATL
+485 QFLNDFATL
-494 RPGECV
+494 RPGDRV

-516 DVEHQGGEFMELEY
+516 DVEHEGGEFMELEY
-530 ADGAKLYIPSYRLSM
+530 AEGAKLYVPSYRLSVV
-545 MQKYTG
+545 QKYTA
-551 GESDSAPLDRLG
+551 GESDNSHLDRLG
-563 GAAWAR
+563 GVAWTR

-574 KTALLAMAAD
+574 KAALFAMAAD
-584 LVQVHATRQL
+584 LVQLHAARQTN
-594 HPGYVFSQG
+594 PGYRFAPEEA
-603 TGLHR
+603 LHH

-629 LVDMERSRP
+629 LADMERPRP

-661 AVYDNKQVAVLVPT
+661 AVYDHKQVAILVPT
-675 TILAQQHYDTFQ
+675 TVLAQQHYDTFQ
-687 RRFAPYAV
+687 RRFAPYPV
-695 HIGLL
+695 QIELL

-711 VLAGLRQGTVDI
+711 VLDGLRQGTVDI

-731 QKDVQFKDLGL
+731 QKDVHCKDLGL

-754 HKEKIKRLSQQVD
+754 HKEKIKRLSHQVD
-767 VLTLTATPIP
+767 VLMLTATPIP

-782 AMVGLRDCSIIAT
+782 SLVGLRDCSIIAT

-808 PYAEETIERAIR
+808 PYAEETIARAIR
-820 AELARGGQVFF
+820 DELARGGQVFF

-841 MQALLQRLVPECR
+841 MQALLLRLVPECR
-854 IGIAHGQMPERMLE
+854 IGIAHGQMPERRLETMMLQ
-868 AIMMRFLERH
+868 FLERR

-887 IESGLDIPS
+887 IESGLDIPA
-896 ANTIIINHAETCG
+896 ANTIIINHAETFG

-952 FSELGAGIHLASR
+952 FSELGAGFHLASR

-973 NLLGSQQSGHIASVG
+973 NLLGPQQSGHIASVG

-996 EEAIRTVRGEEVLPR
+996 EEAIRTVRGEDVLPR

-1038 YRRCAL
+1038 YRRCAGC
-1044 LTEPAA
+1044 TEPAA
-1050 LEALRQE
+1050 LDALRQE
-1057 LQDRFGPPPPAVERL
+1057 LQDRFGTLPPAVERL

-1077 VKLLARQLFL
+1077 LKLLARQLFL

-1102 PQTPVEPHRLL
+1102 PQTPVEPPRLL
-1113 QWLQTTAPRFRFHS
+1113 QWLQSTAPRFRFQS
-1127 ERVVRMPLPRTTAE
+1127 DRVVRMPLPRTTPE
-1141 ARLSLLKKR
+1141 ARLMLLKKR
-1150 LQQLHVGASM
+1150 LQQLYTGASM

>member
-9 KPRPTAMPRP
+9 QPRPTAMPRP
-19 RHTVSGIT
+19 RPMVSGIT
-27 GGTKAYF
+27 GGAKAYF

-49 TPDAHQRDGL
+49 TPDAHQRDVL

-64 SLLSGMPDAPPHWQG
+64 CLLAGMPDTPPHWQG
-79 LESVVCRYLHQASLS
+79 LESVVCRYLHQAPPS
-94 ADVIAFQQ
+94 ADVVAFQQ
-102 HQALVSYQPLWRLL
+102 YQALVSYQPLWRLL
-116 GDDPVVVVMAAES
+116 GDDPVVVVMAAEA
-129 LRYRVLPPHQLQ
+129 LRYRVLPPYQLQ

-156 DLATAL
+156 DLATML

-194 HPVRIEFFGADVESI
+194 HPVRIEFFGEDVESI

-218 STATLQTVVIAPVF
+218 STATLHTVVIAPVF
-232 PLGRQQGQR
+232 PLGRQQAQR
-241 QDSVTR
+241 QDGVTR
-247 LRAHLATHGWSEA
+247 LRAHLATQGWSEA
-260 SITARFDRWQEQ
+260 SITASLDRWQEQ
-272 LPSAWPWGI
+272 LPSAWPWGM
-281 ATFFYDTLCSPLAYL
+281 ATFFYETLHSPLAYL
-296 PVTGLLCG
+296 PATGLLCG
-304 VDVEELSLTFA
+304 VDIEELYLTLA

-335 HLLAHTAIIQQL
+335 HLLDYTTIIQQL
-347 QDRIDVAMVRYD
+347 QERIDVALVRYD
-359 TPDTTHTATVFR
+359 TPDTTRTTTVFR
-371 PHGTPQFF
+371 PQGTPQFF
-379 GGLERFIAQIRQ
+379 GGLERFITQIQQ
-391 WQDAALCIVVLC
+391 WQAAGLCIVVLC

-413 ELFASYNLTSRSI
+413 EMFASYNLTSRSI
-426 ATCSAVLSDDVLRP
+426 ATCTALLSDDALRP
-440 GVLLLSV
+440 GALLLSI

-474 QEQPPAARRRP
+474 QEPPPAARRRS
-485 QFLHDFATL
+485 QFLNDFATL
-494 RPGECV
+494 RPGERV

-516 DVEHQGGEFMELEY
+516 DVEHEGGEFMELEY

-545 MQKYTG
+545 VQKYTG

-584 LVQVHATRQL
+584 LVQVHAARQL
-594 HPGYVFSQG
+594 HPGYAFSQE

-629 LVDMERSRP
+629 LVDMERSHP

-661 AVYDNKQVAVLVPT
+661 AVYDNKQVAILVPT
-675 TILAQQHYDTFQ
+675 TVLAQQHYDTFQ
-687 RRFAPYAV
+687 RRFASYAV

-700 SRLRSRKEQQQ
+700 SRLRGRKEQQQ

-731 QKDVQFKDLGL
+731 QKDMQFKDLGL

-808 PYAEETIERAIR
+808 PYAEETIERAMR
-820 AELARGGQVFF
+820 DELARGGQVFF

-841 MQALLQRLVPECR
+841 IQALLQRLVPECR
-854 IGIAHGQMPERMLE
+854 IGIAHGQMPERTLE
-868 AIMMRFLERH
+868 AIMMQFLERH

-896 ANTIIINHAETCG
+896 ANTIIINHAETFG

-973 NLLGSQQSGHIASVG
+973 NLLGPQQSGHIASVG

-1057 LQDRFGPPPPAVERL
+1057 IQDRFGPPPPAVERL

-1077 VKLLARQLFL
+1077 LKLLARQLFL
-1087 ERIEQRGLE
+1087 ERIEQRGRE

-1127 ERVVRMPLPRTTAE
+1127 EHVVCMPLPRTTAE
-1141 ARLSLLKKR
+1141 ARLLLLKKR
-1150 LQQLHVGASM
+1150 LQQLYAGVSM